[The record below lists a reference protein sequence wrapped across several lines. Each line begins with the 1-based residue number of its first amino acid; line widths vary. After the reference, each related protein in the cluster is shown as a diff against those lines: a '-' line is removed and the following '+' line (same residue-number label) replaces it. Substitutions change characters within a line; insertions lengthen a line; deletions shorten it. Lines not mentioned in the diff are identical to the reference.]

1 MGELQDLYQELILE
15 HSKNPRNY
23 RVLDPASHQAE
34 GYNPLC
40 GDHYTVYLNV
50 EGGMIREITF
60 QGSGCAISKSSAS
73 IMSQMLKGKTTE
85 QAESLYA
92 EFHNIVTGKSNSD
105 AKDIGKLDVFSGV
118 AGFPTRIKCAIL
130 AWHTLRAAL
139 RGEQVASSE

>member
-1 MGELQDLYQELILE
+1 MAELQELYQELILE
-15 HSKNPRNY
+15 HSKHPRNY

-40 GDHYTVYLNV
+40 GDHYTVFVNV
-50 EGGMIREITF
+50 EGGKIQEITF

-85 QAESLYA
+85 EAESMFE
-92 EFHNIVTGKSNSD
+92 EFHGIVTGQRNGD
-105 AKDIGKLDVFSGV
+105 AKDLGKLEVFSGV